1 MNQGSSGRKP
11 INAGDDTSIFNAQ
24 SNGNNGGG
32 GYGGSSGNGGTTQR
46 SPLNSGAIHPNS
58 RYEASSSGGPNR
70 TYTPPQHNN
79 TTNANT
85 NNNNA
90 TARTNP
96 RQQQPQQPQQ
106 HQSRAVNNSNQNSS
120 SNTPRQ
126 LSPTRSNQNVP
137 EGYRIAKRELWWK
150 EPAPSQ
156 HKILTGDK
164 PKVDH
169 VTAKVDHRNNDY
181 SPHRQNSSTKLIES
195 RRLEWNANH
204 AVDTWGNFK
213 HEPQGGNRR
222 YPSENL
228 QWNALPKVDS
238 GFIYTFE

>member
-24 SNGNNGGG
+24 SNGNN

-70 TYTPPQHNN
+70 TYTPPQHN

-96 RQQQPQQPQQ
+96 RQQQPQQQ

-169 VTAKVDHRNNDY
+169 VTAKVDHRNTDY

-204 AVDTWGNFK
+204 GKCHLYTQNFLES
-213 HEPQGGNRR
+213 HI
-222 YPSENL
+222 
-228 QWNALPKVDS
+228 
-238 GFIYTFE
+238 F

>member
-24 SNGNNGGG
+24 SNGNNGG

-70 TYTPPQHNN
+70 TYTPPQHN

-85 NNNNA
+85 NNNNNA
-90 TARTNP
+90 TARSNP
-96 RQQQPQQPQQ
+96 RQQQNPQQQ

-169 VTAKVDHRNNDY
+169 VTAKVDHRNAEY
-181 SPHRQNSSTKLIES
+181 SPHRQNSTTKLIES

-204 AVDTWGNFK
+204 GKFTYFLSIFFLSYFLIKFQNSK
-213 HEPQGGNRR
+213 
-222 YPSENL
+222 SC
-228 QWNALPKVDS
+228 
-238 GFIYTFE
+238 